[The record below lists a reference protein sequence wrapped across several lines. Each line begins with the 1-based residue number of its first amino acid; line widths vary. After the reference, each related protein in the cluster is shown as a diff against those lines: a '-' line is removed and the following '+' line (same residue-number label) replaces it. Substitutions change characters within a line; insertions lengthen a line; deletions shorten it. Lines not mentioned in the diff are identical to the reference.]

1 MLAENSE
8 YAGQYAG
15 VSDEHESIHVS
26 DLIAKLNHVYT
37 AGLLYV
43 GLEWIKHGFVYA
55 FKDYLLRYLPL
66 CFSREHPHH
75 LLYTLF
81 SE

>member
-26 DLIAKLNHVYT
+26 DLIPKLNHVYT
-37 AGLLYV
+37 AGLLCV
-43 GLEWIKHGFVYA
+43 GLEWIKHGFVYTL
-55 FKDYLLRYLPL
+55 KDYLLRYLPL
-66 CFSREHPHH
+66 RFSREHPHH